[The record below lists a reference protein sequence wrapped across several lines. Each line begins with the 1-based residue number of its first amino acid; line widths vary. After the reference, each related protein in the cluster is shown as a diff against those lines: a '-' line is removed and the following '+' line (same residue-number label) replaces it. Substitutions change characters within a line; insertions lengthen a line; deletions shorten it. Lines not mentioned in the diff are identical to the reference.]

1 MPQPPSERPIR
12 VLVVDDHIF
21 TRMGVAAALNCE
33 EDIGVV
39 AEADCGA
46 TALELFSRHRPDVA
60 VVDLNLPDMHGF
72 DVTREMVRRCGTARV
87 LVFSAEENEEQI
99 HRAVSA
105 GVRGY
110 VPKSAQRPELISA
123 VRRIASGASY
133 FTGPVMEKLRHR
145 RSHITLSTREIE
157 VLQGMARGQA
167 NKAIAA
173 EMGVSA
179 ETVKT
184 FVTRILEKLGV
195 QDRTRA
201 VIEALDRGLLSRQR

>member
-1 MPQPPSERPIR
+1 
-12 VLVVDDHIF
+12 
-21 TRMGVAAALNCE
+21 
-33 EDIGVV
+33 
-39 AEADCGA
+39 
-46 TALELFSRHRPDVA
+46 
-60 VVDLNLPDMHGF
+60 
-72 DVTREMVRRCGTARV
+72 
-87 LVFSAEENEEQI
+87 
-99 HRAVSA
+99 
-105 GVRGY
+105 
-110 VPKSAQRPELISA
+110 